1 MDYND
6 KTLFLN
12 KMPQGILIGFIFPI
26 IFFIIYYL
34 VRFGALD
41 FADYLKYLFE
51 SKKLVSV
58 LSLSVLPNLLPFL
71 LLMNSNRYSSG
82 RGVFA
87 ATIIL
92 GIAVF
97 ILKLF

>member
-26 IFFIIYYL
+26 IFFILYYL
-34 VRFGALD
+34 VRFGTLD
-41 FADYLKYLFE
+41 FADYLKYLVE

-82 RGVFA
+82 RGVLA
-87 ATIIL
+87 ATIML
-92 GIAVF
+92 GVAVF

>member
-1 MDYND
+1 MDYDD

-12 KMPQGILIGFIFPI
+12 KMPQGILIGFIFPLT
-26 IFFIIYYL
+26 FFFLYYL
-34 VRFGALD
+34 VRFGTLD
-41 FADYLKYLFE
+41 FGDYLKYLLE
-51 SKKLVSV
+51 SKKMVSV

-71 LLMNSNRYSSG
+71 LLMNTNRYSSG
-82 RGVFA
+82 RGVLG

-92 GIAVF
+92 GVAVF

>member
-12 KMPQGILIGFIFPI
+12 KMSHGILIGVILPV
-26 IFFIIYYL
+26 IFFLLYYM
-34 VRFGALD
+34 VRFGTLN
-41 FADYLKYLFE
+41 FMDYLKYLWE
-51 SKKLVSV
+51 SKKFVSV

-82 RGVFA
+82 RGVLA
-87 ATIIL
+87 ATIII
-92 GIAVF
+92 GVVVF
-97 ILKLF
+97 ILKLL

>member
-12 KMPQGILIGFIFPI
+12 KMSQGILIGVILPV
-26 IFFIIYYL
+26 IFFLLYYM
-34 VRFGALD
+34 VRFGTLN
-41 FADYLKYLFE
+41 FMDYLKYLWE
-51 SKKLVSV
+51 SKKFVSV

-82 RGVFA
+82 RGVLA
-87 ATIIL
+87 ATIII
-92 GIAVF
+92 GVVVF
-97 ILKLF
+97 ILKLL

>member
-12 KMPQGILIGFIFPI
+12 KMQQGILIGFIFPI
-26 IFFIIYYL
+26 IFFILYYL
-34 VRFGALD
+34 VRFGTLD
-41 FADYLKYLFE
+41 FADYLKYPFE

-82 RGVFA
+82 RGVLA
-87 ATIIL
+87 ATIML
-92 GIAVF
+92 GVAVF

>member
-1 MDYND
+1 MDYDD

-12 KMPQGILIGFIFPI
+12 KMPQGILIGFIFPLT
-26 IFFIIYYL
+26 FFFLYYL
-34 VRFGALD
+34 VRFGSLD
-41 FADYLKYLFE
+41 FGDYLKYLLE
-51 SKKLVSV
+51 SKKMVSV

-71 LLMNSNRYSSG
+71 LLMNTNRYSSG
-82 RGVFA
+82 RGVLA

-92 GIAVF
+92 GVAVF